1 MPFMTGTK
9 MGYPSDIVSPVG
21 REISSVDIII
31 CHNGENSNTCG
42 ENVLLNRP
50 FGHRLCWRCGLKCVK
65 LAALTKSLKSPS
77 FMDGVD

>member
-31 CHNGENSNTCG
+31 CYNDGNSNT
-42 ENVLLNRP
+42 
-50 FGHRLCWRCGLKCVK
+50 
-65 LAALTKSLKSPS
+65 
-77 FMDGVD
+77 